1 MIFTINQLVYC
12 LSRNYKKV
20 SEVQRAQ
27 SSSKMFFL
35 FFWILKFKHL
45 FLVQSEAEEVR
56 QVLWLSVVLYKS
68 PESELTCCL
77 LLSNDT
83 IYFLLEDSA
92 SSLGHHSGRTN

>member
-1 MIFTINQLVYC
+1 MKLQKSVNQRCKEHKVLPKC
-12 LSRNYKKV
+12 L
-20 SEVQRAQ
+20 
-27 SSSKMFFL
+27 
-35 FFWILKFKHL
+35 WILKFKHL

>member
-1 MIFTINQLVYC
+1 MKLQKSVRGAKST
-12 LSRNYKKV
+12 K
-20 SEVQRAQ
+20 
-27 SSSKMFFL
+27 FFQNVFS